1 MASSTKTFHNRPL
14 LRELENLRATESTLG
29 RHYSRLRRAKNPRR
43 TAILQFVTELVRL
56 QLRLEGLNRT
66 LNAMAQIA
74 SSS

>member
-1 MASSTKTFHNRPL
+1 MAPSTKSSHNHPL
-14 LRELENLRATESTLG
+14 LRELKNLRVTESTLG
-29 RHYSRLRRAKNPRR
+29 RHYTRLRRAKNPRR
-43 TAILQFVTELVRL
+43 AAILQFVARLVRL